1 MKPEEF
7 KELFDELKSELVAI
21 RTDLIIIKYSLE
33 QIENQLENQ
42 PADNKDPFAGQTLHK
57 L

>member
-1 MKPEEF
+1 MITIEMQ
-7 KELFDELKSELVAI
+7 ELFDELKRELTAI
-21 RTDLIIIKYSLE
+21 RTDLIIMKYSLE

-42 PADNKDPFAGQTLHK
+42 PSNRDPFAGQTLHN